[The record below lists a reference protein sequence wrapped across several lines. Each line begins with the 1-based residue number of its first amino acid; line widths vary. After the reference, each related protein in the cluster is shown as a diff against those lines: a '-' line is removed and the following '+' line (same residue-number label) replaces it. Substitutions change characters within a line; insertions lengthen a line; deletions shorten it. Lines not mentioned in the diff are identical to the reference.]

1 MVLKWFRRKV
11 VFSMTI
17 EEMKQKKRELGYS
30 NAMIAQISGVP
41 LGTVQKIF
49 SGTTTADWEKRSF
62 PTLLPAAPSPFRKSD
77 RESIR
82 WRTIMPCR
90 TTREQN

>member
-1 MVLKWFRRKV
+1 
-11 VFSMTI
+11 MTI

-49 SGTTTADWEKRSF
+49 SGTTTAPRYETLSALERILK
-62 PTLLPAAPSPFRKSD
+62 PTPENGSPVSSAEDRKS
-77 RESIR
+77 
-82 WRTIMPCR
+82 
-90 TTREQN
+90 TRLNSSH